1 MYRVRFLRS
10 AKRDLERLDKPVAAR
25 ILQRIRWLAEHIDDA
40 RLQPLTGDL
49 EGLFKLRVGSYRV
62 IYEILWQERTIVVHL
77 VGHRRDIYRKR

>member
-25 ILQRIRWLAEHIDDA
+25 ILQRIRWLAEHVEDA

-49 EGLFKLRVGSYRV
+49 EGFFKLRVGSYRV